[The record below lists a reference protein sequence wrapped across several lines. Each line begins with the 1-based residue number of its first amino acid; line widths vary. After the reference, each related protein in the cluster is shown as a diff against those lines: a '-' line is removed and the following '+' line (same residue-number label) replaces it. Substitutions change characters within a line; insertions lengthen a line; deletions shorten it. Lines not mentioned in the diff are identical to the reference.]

1 MANSPNSSALTI
13 IGTEI
18 EDKMKQLL
26 QKFQYQLAKLIL
38 FRHPILRDAK
48 KYREMHD
55 KIENSSSFI
64 KPNRASFR
72 GEIERQRRR
81 GRYPLRQNDDYFKPL
96 EDFADSKMR
105 WNQVIRSL
113 DIPNLLVPE
122 IYGFFE
128 SIDDINP
135 NDLPNR
141 FVIKPDKGHSSHGV
155 AGVIRVSDEKFHDI
169 FSDKFLSWMGLV
181 EEHKKQL
188 SIYKTAT
195 RESVIVEEMLNNNS
209 PNRILDWKFLI
220 SGGDLI
226 AFFASRKEPGPE
238 NKPPTMYH
246 ANWNRFKQPMPTL
259 HNDRMVDH
267 SIQLPPNIDEMIE
280 IAKELATSFA
290 RSTCRIDLFNVD
302 GKIYFGEYT
311 PTPGGHY
318 RAALEQ
324 DKELGELLEIG
335 DTKLNLLVLTRLIE
349 SGHPKFGRGIWR
361 V

>member
-1 MANSPNSSALTI
+1 M
-13 IGTEI
+13 
-18 EDKMKQLL
+18 MKRVLRKL
-26 QKFQYQLAKLIL
+26 QYQLAKLIL

-48 KYREMHD
+48 KYQEMQY

-72 GEIERQRRR
+72 GEIERQRRK
-81 GRYPLRQNDDYFKPL
+81 GSYPLRQNGYYFEPL
-96 EDFADSKMR
+96 EDFSGSKMQ

-113 DIPNLLVPE
+113 EIPNLHVPE

-128 SIDDINP
+128 SIDDVKT
-135 NDLPNR
+135 NDLPTR

-155 AGVIRVSDEKFHDI
+155 AGVFRISDDKFHDI
-169 FSDKFLSWMGLV
+169 FSDKFLSWPELV

-195 RESVIVEEMLNNNS
+195 RESVIVEEMLSNDS
-209 PNRILDWKFLI
+209 PNRILDWKFFI
-220 SGGDLI
+220 AGGELI

-259 HNDRMVDH
+259 HNDRLVDR

-280 IAKELATSFA
+280 IAKEVATSFA
-290 RSTCRIDLFNVD
+290 RSTCRIDLFNID

-324 DKELGELLEIG
+324 DKELGELLEIA
-335 DTKLNLLVLTRLIE
+335 DAKFNLMVLTRLIE
-349 SGHPKFGRGIWR
+349 SGHPKIGRGIWR